1 VTRVLLLLLAV
12 AGALLGPAA
21 PAAAHGGEAPDATA
35 YRIVVTGISPPAAG
49 LTVRVVEAGSRLE
62 LTNDTGRAI
71 EVLGYSGEPYLE
83 VRPDGT
89 YQNVASPAT
98 YRNQT
103 LAGDTPVPPGADP
116 HAPPQWRRVSTSTTV
131 RWHDQRTR
139 WRGADPPPAARADPA
154 RSHRLAAWA
163 VPLRDQTRIHEV
175 RGTLDWVPAP
185 RAWLWW
191 AGAVLLAG
199 AVTALGRWRPRL
211 LAAVALVA
219 GTTLT
224 GYAVT
229 RTLDSGTPPV
239 LYAVALITLA
249 TAVWRTPFLLALGGA
264 VLTVFGG
271 LAEAGVFGAAMVPA
285 AGPGWFA
292 RLAVLTAV
300 GAGAGLALTGAW
312 RLRNAPRPELSVP
325 RTKVEP

>member
-12 AGALLGPAA
+12 AGALLGPAT

-35 YRIVVTGISPPAAG
+35 YRIAVTGIDPPAAG
-49 LTVRVVEAGSRLE
+49 LTVRVVEAGTRLE

-89 YQNVASPAT
+89 YENVASPAT
-98 YRNQT
+98 YRNRT
-103 LAGDTPVPPGADP
+103 LAGDTPVPPAADP
-116 HAPPQWRRVSTSTTV
+116 TAPPQWRRVSTSTTV
-131 RWHDQRTR
+131 RWHDQRVQ

-154 RSHRLAAWA
+154 RSHRLRAWA

-191 AGAVLLAG
+191 AGAALLAV
-199 AVTALGRWRPRL
+199 AVTALGWWRPRL

-219 GTTLT
+219 GTMLA

-229 RTLDSGTPPV
+229 RTLDSGIPLV
-239 LYAVALITLA
+239 LFAAALVTLA

-271 LAEAGVFGAAMVPA
+271 LAEAGVFRAAVVPA

-292 RLAVLTAV
+292 RLAVLVAL
-300 GAGAGLALTGAW
+300 GAGAGLAMTGVR
-312 RLRNAPRPELSVP
+312 RLRELSVP
-325 RTKVEP
+325 RTKVGA